1 MAAHTRQFGPE
12 WVIDFAA
19 MRHAWIPRIALV
31 AACAALL
38 AGCGGS
44 NGGQSDTPRDV
55 AQAYVQARNQGDAGK
70 ICELYSDQLIQQLH
84 ASNCESFVKEQTA
97 GVATSFSLIG
107 VKQTGDQATATIQA
121 SVTGEVGTAHG
132 KTQITL
138 ERQYGD
144 WKITSLGAAG
154 KSPE

>member
-12 WVIDFAA
+12 RVIDSAA
-19 MRHAWIPRIALV
+19 MRHALIPRIALV

-38 AGCGGS
+38 PGCGGG
-44 NGGQSDTPRDV
+44 NGGQTDTARDA
-55 AQAYVQARNQGDAGK
+55 AQAYVQARNEGDAGK

-121 SVTGEVGTAHG
+121 SVAGEAGPG
-132 KTQITL
+132 QGQTQITL
-138 ERQYGD
+138 QRQDGD
-144 WKITSLGAAG
+144 WKIISLGGAG